1 MTLGNCLILQDFKS
15 EPFFGWLEVEDGKIK
30 KVVEGRHEDV
40 DQPLEG
46 KLVIPA
52 LYNTHTHAAMCLLR
66 GVAEDVPFEEW
77 LFGRILPLEE
87 RLTEEMV
94 YYGTILAQME
104 MARNGVVGFA
114 DMYFHEDAVARAVA
128 DFGLRAL
135 LTRGLVDVGGDDGG
149 RLKENLKLYEKWN
162 GYDGRIFVGLG
173 PHSPYSCSRGYL
185 KRIFDVAKEYDIP
198 VVIHLYET
206 ARERY
211 DLEELLR
218 LGLGEVK
225 VIAAHCVHVPTE
237 KLPLLSKLNF
247 YVSHNPTSNL
257 KLGNGVAPVREM
269 LRKGVKVTLGTDG
282 PASNNTLNIFHE
294 MRLASLL
301 QKMEDPSALDVETCL
316 KMATVDGAE
325 ALGFEGGAIREGFEA
340 DLVVLDLKKPSFF
353 PFRHV
358 KRHLVHAFSGEVFAT
373 MVKGRWV
380 YFNGEYP
387 TIDEG
392 EVYKKLAEIEE
403 KLYS

>member
-15 EPFFGWLEVEDGKIK
+15 EPFLGWLEVEDGKIK
-30 KVVEGRHEDV
+30 RVVKGRREDI

-46 KLVIPA
+46 KLVMPA
-52 LYNTHTHAAMCLLR
+52 LYNTHTHAAMSLLR
-66 GVAEDVPFEEW
+66 GVAEDVTFEEW

-149 RLKENLKLYEKWN
+149 RLKENLKLYERWN
-162 GYDGRIFVGLG
+162 GYDGRILVGLG

-185 KRIFDVAKEYDIP
+185 EKIFDVAKEHDIP

-206 ARERY
+206 AQERY

-269 LRKGVKVTLGTDG
+269 LREGVKVTLGTDG

-301 QKMEDPSALDVETCL
+301 QKMKDPSALDVETCL

-353 PFRHV
+353 PLKHV